1 MDYTFW
7 NSPLLRKELAF
18 PVLAAEHFEERR
30 RMGDSAVLGVGV
42 RVVVVVVVAEA
53 VLVVVVV
60 SRIAMAARR
69 AAVVRFI
76 EG

>member
-1 MDYTFW
+1 
-7 NSPLLRKELAF
+7 
-18 PVLAAEHFEERR
+18 
-30 RMGDSAVLGVGV
+30 MGDSAVLGVGV